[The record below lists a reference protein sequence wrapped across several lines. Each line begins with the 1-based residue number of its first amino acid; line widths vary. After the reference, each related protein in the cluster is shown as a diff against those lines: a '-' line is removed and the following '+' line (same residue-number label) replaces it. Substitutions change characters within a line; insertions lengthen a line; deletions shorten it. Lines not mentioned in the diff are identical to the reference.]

1 MLPMKGVWVQ
11 SLLRGDHAC
20 CLVKKERKKEIVHS
34 GRRKWQPT
42 PVFLPGKVH
51 GRRSLVGCSPWV
63 YMTEHACLRKVE
75 GDGWV
80 GSDKLLELKKRER
93 EMW

>member
-1 MLPMKGVWVQ
+1 M
-11 SLLRGDHAC
+11 
-20 CLVKKERKKEIVHS
+20 
-34 GRRKWQPT
+34 
-42 PVFLPGKVH
+42 
-51 GRRSLVGCSPWV
+51 GCSPWV